1 MSYDYS
7 LYWKTYADFK
17 KNNYEFSE
25 TAVVRRKT
33 ATGTT
38 YYMQGELDIYW
49 DIDTLQWAEDPFK
62 ATLGTTTSYVNFQ
75 MAYVDFLLAF
85 NLIPISTGINC
96 NITNDGT
103 GKQLATTGVA
113 HNLTNDD
120 TIRFNSILSPW
131 TFYGVEVLSPTT
143 FRPLNLPDKTPVT
156 YTANRS
162 DSFYKNLLGYRITPF
177 SAKNAYD
184 FNNYITQPNSI
195 SDLYTARTVANLY
208 LPSSGRYLT
217 LFDFKFDS
225 LKCIVSVRGEFRT
238 TPNIYT

>member
-25 TAVVRRKT
+25 TAYVRRKT
-33 ATGTT
+33 ITGTT

-49 DIDTLQWAEDPFK
+49 NIDTLKWAEDPFK
-62 ATLGTTTSYVNFQ
+62 ATLGATTSYVNFQ

-85 NLIPISTGINC
+85 NLIPISTATTC

-103 GKQLATTGVA
+103 GFQLATTGVA
-113 HNLTNDD
+113 HNLTNND

-131 TFYGVEVLSPTT
+131 TFYGVEVISSTT
-143 FRPLNLPDKTPVT
+143 FRPLDLSTGLPIA

-162 DSFYKNLLGYRITPF
+162 DPFYKNLLKHRTTPF

-208 LPSSGRYLT
+208 LPSSNRYLT
-217 LFDFKFDS
+217 LFDFKLDS
-225 LKCIVSVRGEFRT
+225 LNCIVSVRGEFRT

>member
-1 MSYDYS
+1 MSFNYS
-7 LYWKTYADFK
+7 LYWKTYNDFK

-25 TAVVRRKT
+25 TAIVRRKT
-33 ATGTT
+33 TSGTT
-38 YYMQGELDIYW
+38 YYQQGELDIYW
-49 DIDTLQWAEDPFK
+49 TIDTLKWAEDPFK

-85 NLIPISTGINC
+85 NLIPVTGALAC

-103 GKQLATTGVA
+103 GYQLATTATA
-113 HNLTNDD
+113 HNLTNND
-120 TIRFNSILSPW
+120 TIRFNSVLSPW

-143 FRPLNLPDKTPVT
+143 FRPLNLPSNTPIT

-162 DSFYKNLLGYRITPF
+162 DSFFKNLLGQRITPF
-177 SAKNAYD
+177 SAKNNYD

-217 LFDFKFDS
+217 LFDFKLDN
-225 LKCIVSVRGEFRT
+225 LNCIVSVRGEFRT